1 MSKQVLAANLP
12 TLAEFLHKE
21 LRERILDGSLPGG
34 SQLVQVDLAEQ
45 YGVSRTPIR
54 ETLARLDRE
63 GLVELRPRR
72 GYIVA
77 TIEIAQIEEVCELR
91 RFIEER
97 ASHIAT
103 LRRTDEDIAALEKI
117 LLVLDENRPATVG
130 EFSSWARANREF
142 HVRLIVTSKREFFV
156 RTAETLY
163 NTVERFIRLEGA
175 VLERLDAEVDQA
187 QAEHIKIFAA
197 FSKGDADQVSTL
209 IRAHCD
215 HTRDRLI
222 KSLRQRGGSNSPWA
236 E

>member
-1 MSKQVLAANLP
+1 M
-12 TLAEFLHKE
+12 
-21 LRERILDGSLPGG
+21 LD
-34 SQLVQVDLAEQ
+34 A
-45 YGVSRTPIR
+45 
-54 ETLARLDRE
+54 
-63 GLVELRPRR
+63 
-72 GYIVA
+72 
-77 TIEIAQIEEVCELR
+77 
-91 RFIEER
+91 
-97 ASHIAT
+97 
-103 LRRTDEDIAALEKI
+103 
-117 LLVLDENRPATVG
+117 NRPATVG

-156 RTAETLY
+156 RIAETLH
-163 NTVERFIRLEGA
+163 NTVERIIRLEGA
-175 VLERLDAEVDQA
+175 VLERLDAEIDQA